1 MLPGHRFPYTA
12 FDKKG
17 NPVTN
22 YKHLVQYV
30 DVRNGKIYTVNEY
43 GKLVGEDGTIIEMNG
58 DVVNNI
64 KSHDE

>member
-1 MLPGHRFPYTA
+1 MLPGDRFPYTA

-64 KSHDE
+64 KSYDE